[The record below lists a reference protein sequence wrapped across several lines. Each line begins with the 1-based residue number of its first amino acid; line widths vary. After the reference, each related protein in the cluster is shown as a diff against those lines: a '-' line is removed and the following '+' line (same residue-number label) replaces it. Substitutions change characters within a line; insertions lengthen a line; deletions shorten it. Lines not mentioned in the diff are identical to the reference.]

1 MVARCPETKGVE
13 LLMVMPTNN
22 STYSNDDAAV
32 EKVPLARL
40 TPREWE
46 VLKLL
51 AAGKTNKEIAWL
63 LRITVNTAKKHVSQV
78 LSKLNVSS
86 RMEAA
91 LLYIRSGTTKGKE

>member
-1 MVARCPETKGVE
+1 MDLPV
-13 LLMVMPTNN
+13 NN
-22 STYSNDDAAV
+22 GAQGNNDADV
-32 EKVPLARL
+32 QKVPFANL
-40 TPREWE
+40 TPRELE

-63 LRITVNTAKKHVSQV
+63 LRITMNTAKKHVSQV
-78 LSKLNVSS
+78 LAKLDVSS

>member
-1 MVARCPETKGVE
+1 MDLPADNRPHSKH
-13 LLMVMPTNN
+13 
-22 STYSNDDAAV
+22 DADV
-32 EKVPLARL
+32 QKVPLASL
-40 TPREWE
+40 TPRELE

-63 LRITVNTAKKHVSQV
+63 LRITVHTAKKHVSQV

-91 LLYIRSGTTKGKE
+91 LLYLRSGTVKGKE

>member
-1 MVARCPETKGVE
+1 MDLPVDKSP
-13 LLMVMPTNN
+13 NN
-22 STYSNDDAAV
+22 RHDADV
-32 EKVPLARL
+32 EKVPFAGL
-40 TPREWE
+40 TPRELE

-51 AAGKTNKEIAWL
+51 SAGKTNKEIAWA

-78 LSKLNVSS
+78 LAKLNVSS

>member
-1 MVARCPETKGVE
+1 MDLPIDNGPHNRH
-13 LLMVMPTNN
+13 
-22 STYSNDDAAV
+22 DADV
-32 EKVPLARL
+32 QKVPFASL
-40 TPREWE
+40 TPRELE

-78 LSKLNVSS
+78 LAKLNVSS

-91 LLYIRSGTTKGKE
+91 LLYIRSGTERDKE

>member
-1 MVARCPETKGVE
+1 MDLPADNG
-13 LLMVMPTNN
+13 LNN
-22 STYSNDDAAV
+22 KHDADV
-32 EKVPLARL
+32 QKVPFTSL
-40 TPREWE
+40 TPRELE

-78 LSKLNVSS
+78 LVKLDVSS

-91 LLYIRSGTTKGKE
+91 LLYIRSGTLR